1 MNSLEKLVY
10 MANQI
15 ARNISGHD
23 DAEAASAVATHIHDF
38 WDPRMKTMIF
48 THLEAGGE
56 GLEPVASAAI
66 AQLAKDAG
74 HIAA

>member
-15 ARNISGHD
+15 AINFGVLGE
-23 DAEAASAVATHIHDF
+23 AEAISAVVGHIHDF
-38 WDPRMKTMIF
+38 WDPRMKSLIF
-48 THLEAGGE
+48 AHLDAGGE
-56 GLEPVASAAI
+56 GLNPVARAALSR
-66 AQLAKDAG
+66 LAKDAG

>member
-15 ARNISGHD
+15 AINFGALGE
-23 DAEAASAVATHIHDF
+23 AEAISSVAVHIHDF
-38 WDPRMKTMIF
+38 WDPHMKSLIF
-48 THLEAGGE
+48 AHLDAGGE
-56 GLEPVASAAI
+56 GLHPVAHAALSR
-66 AQLAKDAG
+66 LAKDTG